1 MQVDIGGKK
10 VEIDERQYV
19 AVPLW
24 WLHALSD
31 ADFKRMCLLRQ
42 RYDFFARE
50 SLKRDRNCNLMRVM
64 WESQPELAPKLGFSK
79 ASRSRVG
86 EFIVRMETLG
96 IVEVIRETFVDRFG
110 KTKPKFFLT
119 VKDPN
124 LLESYGRES
133 WTGVEQE

>member
-10 VEIDERQYV
+10 VDIDERQYV

-24 WLHALSD
+24 WLHTLSD
-31 ADFKRMCLLRQ
+31 ADFKRVCLLRQ
-42 RYDFFARE
+42 RYDYFARLAL
-50 SLKRDRNCNLMRVM
+50 SRDKGCDLKRVM

-86 EFIVRMETLG
+86 EFIVRMENLG

-119 VKDPN
+119 VKDEN
-124 LLESYGRES
+124 LLESYGRET
-133 WTGVEQE
+133 WN